1 MTPIQAAGFARIALG
16 HVTREYPHKA
26 DHVMAGDGDVYLPRR
41 VHPIFFGSFDWHS
54 CVHGYWLL
62 ARIRRLF
69 PDLPEAAAIDALFAD
84 AFTAPDDWKRL
95 AWWIHDHLRYSSLEF
110 FPDQWTVN
118 VQWHER
124 PLRMI
129 YSHIPEAR
137 GYLTKPGMDGH
148 VADHRD
154 MWDGIAPHP

>member
-1 MTPIQAAGFARIALG
+1 MIHLDTRDAG
-16 HVTREYPHKA
+16 
-26 DHVMAGDGDVYLPRR
+26 
-41 VHPIFFGSFDWHS
+41 
-54 CVHGYWLL
+54 
-62 ARIRRLF
+62 
-69 PDLPEAAAIDALFAD
+69 FAD

-148 VADHRD
+148 EADHRD
-154 MWDGIAPHP
+154 LWDGIAPHP